1 MKEFVVLCVSAFT
14 VGWLVY
20 ALAKSKATR
29 TGMILGATLYILA
42 MVGLAIPLLNLLA
55 YLGV

>member
-1 MKEFVVLCVSAFT
+1 MKEFLVLCISAFT

-29 TGMILGATLYILA
+29 TGMILGGILYILA
-42 MVGLAIPLLNLLA
+42 MVGLAVPILNVLA
-55 YLGV
+55 MLGV

>member
-1 MKEFVVLCVSAFT
+1 VREFIVLCVSAFT

-29 TGMILGATLYILA
+29 TGMILGAILYVLA

-55 YLGV
+55 WVGL

>member
-1 MKEFVVLCVSAFT
+1 MREFIVLCVSAFT

-29 TGMILGATLYILA
+29 TGMILGAILYVLA

-55 YLGV
+55 CVGL

>member
-1 MKEFVVLCVSAFT
+1 MREFIVLCVSAFT

-29 TGMILGATLYILA
+29 TGMILGAILYVLA

-55 YLGV
+55 WVGL